1 MEEKE
6 NLMEEGQRSLQITGA
21 FIRFIQTGEE
31 SVIEHFTREEL
42 EANLSKHQAEKGHP
56 VYEVIEK
63 RVAELRETERYKR
76 ETEQKWDD
84 RTIGF
89 ISGLIAAL
97 IIVLLRKYLFSS

>member
-1 MEEKE
+1 
-6 NLMEEGQRSLQITGA
+6 MEEGQRSLQITGA
-21 FIRFIQTGEE
+21 FIRFILTGEE
-31 SVIEHFTREEL
+31 SLIEHFTREEL
-42 EANLSKHQAEKGHP
+42 EANLSKHQAEKGQP

-63 RVAELRETERYKR
+63 RVAELREIERYKR

>member
-1 MEEKE
+1 MEEDQK
-6 NLMEEGQRSLQITGA
+6 SLQITGA

-31 SVIEHFTREEL
+31 SLIEDFTREEL

-56 VYEVIEK
+56 VYEAIEK
-63 RVAELRETERYKR
+63 RVAELRERERYKR
-76 ETEQKWDD
+76 EREQKWDD

-89 ISGLIAAL
+89 ISGLIVAL